1 MRKERDMT
9 SHGNSTGIAEID
21 QTIEGW
27 ARALR
32 AKDAAVVISYGTEDY
47 VLFSLAP
54 PLQVETREPKGLEAW
69 FATWVGP
76 IGYERHQVTIAAGPD
91 LAFAHSLNRMTGIK
105 TDGAKPDLWFRQTL
119 CLRKV
124 DGRWKIAHQHD
135 SVPFHMDGS
144 FRAAV
149 DLRP

>member
-1 MRKERDMT
+1 MT
-9 SHGNSTGIAEID
+9 SHGNSAEVAAID

-32 AKDAAVVISYGTEDY
+32 AKDAAGVISFGTKDY
-47 VLFSLAP
+47 LLVSLAP
-54 PLQVETREPKGLEAW
+54 PLQVEMREPKGLEAW

-76 IGYERHQVTIAAGPD
+76 IGYVLHQLTIAAGPD
-91 LAFAHSLNRMTGIK
+91 LAFAHSLNRMTGTK
-105 TDGAKPDLWFRQTL
+105 TDGAKPDSWFRQTL
-119 CLRKV
+119 RLRKV

-135 SVPFHMDGS
+135 SVPFYMDGS